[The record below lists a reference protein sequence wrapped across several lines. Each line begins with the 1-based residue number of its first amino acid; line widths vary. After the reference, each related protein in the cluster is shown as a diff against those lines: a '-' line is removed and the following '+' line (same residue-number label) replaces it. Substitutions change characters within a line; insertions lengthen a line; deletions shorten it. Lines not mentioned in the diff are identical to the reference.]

1 MSIME
6 LKKHLFSF
14 ILISCIS
21 LLSLHG
27 AIPEGLELAD
37 WTYSQ
42 LQKNGFSPSK
52 KDLVSTGSDQFP
64 YNISV
69 VFNPVYYAEENNM
82 DQLVSTLIFTVS
94 QKDFFSNRDEIIS
107 LLNFAGKQKKNYRI
121 EFGFTTYENSMYSIF
136 FRNFIYTGS
145 ECFASSMDNP
155 EECAAVLL
163 TISEEEQNSSEIYTT
178 GLRKSSPLWLTKA
191 VVTAFND
198 NDVDFILPQ
207 KILSLYRSGL
217 IFGDSQM
224 ASYFRNNCRC
234 IKIKLG
240 SPAHLKVIEK
250 IISDF
255 SISETSSNDVHY
267 NFYKTPVKKI
277 IWINEK
283 TNILALEFFGILL
296 LLLITSFSFIGK
308 KRIRYKKEFSKTWYM
323 LPLTLTVSLVSLYTG
338 QLLCMVIPFISQT
351 NPVIQLG
358 FKLIISVILSSPLFG
373 LHQHL
378 TKLSMEFV
386 YSYLL
391 NIVSIANIFIFSIA
405 DISLFWLF
413 AFEYLIV
420 YLSRYAKALPGLITY
435 TALML
440 IPFIPY
446 ISIITANATDF
457 DMQKLIS
464 STFSINL
471 LISLVLFPFNS
482 MWLRVI
488 NRIYSKKTLSQFSIK
503 KLLKVLGFSTLI
515 ILSLFVISIIIV
527 SHLYLAKNTVHES
540 IPQIVEK
547 QAEDLELSF
556 SGEDFD
562 NMENALLNIHFKK
575 PAFRC
580 KVEISAENTIPVL
593 DSTYLYSISEE
604 TKKVTFSM
612 PDYPPEKLSIDFA
625 TEADIYKE
633 IRVEVLFKTEDPF
646 IFEKQVITGIKK

>member
-1 MSIME
+1 ME

-42 LQKNGFSPSK
+42 LQENGFSPSK

-69 VFNPVYYAEENNM
+69 FFNPVYYAEENNM

-198 NDVDFILPQ
+198 NDVDFVLPQ

-217 IFGDSQM
+217 IFGDGQM

-240 SPAHLKVIEK
+240 SPSHLKVIEK

-338 QLLCMVIPFISQT
+338 QLLCMVIPF
-351 NPVIQLG
+351 
-358 FKLIISVILSSPLFG
+358 
-373 LHQHL
+373 
-378 TKLSMEFV
+378 
-386 YSYLL
+386 
-391 NIVSIANIFIFSIA
+391 
-405 DISLFWLF
+405 
-413 AFEYLIV
+413 
-420 YLSRYAKALPGLITY
+420 
-435 TALML
+435 
-440 IPFIPY
+440 
-446 ISIITANATDF
+446 
-457 DMQKLIS
+457 
-464 STFSINL
+464 
-471 LISLVLFPFNS
+471 SLVLN
-482 MWLRVI
+482 
-488 NRIYSKKTLSQFSIK
+488 
-503 KLLKVLGFSTLI
+503 
-515 ILSLFVISIIIV
+515 
-527 SHLYLAKNTVHES
+527 
-540 IPQIVEK
+540 
-547 QAEDLELSF
+547 
-556 SGEDFD
+556 
-562 NMENALLNIHFKK
+562 
-575 PAFRC
+575 
-580 KVEISAENTIPVL
+580 
-593 DSTYLYSISEE
+593 
-604 TKKVTFSM
+604 
-612 PDYPPEKLSIDFA
+612 
-625 TEADIYKE
+625 
-633 IRVEVLFKTEDPF
+633 
-646 IFEKQVITGIKK
+646 